1 MKDMKGRLEKLRDD
15 AADCAV
21 IAGLAEAKEKR
32 ELFIRLAEHLK
43 MLADEV
49 ERAIST
55 VVPPDT
61 SPVRKNCDP
70 GPNEQE

>member
-1 MKDMKGRLEKLRDD
+1 MKDMKRRLEKLRDD

-21 IAGLAEAKEKR
+21 IAGLAETTERR
-32 ELFIRLAEHLK
+32 ELFIRLAKDLHV
-43 MLADEV
+43 LADEV

-70 GPNEQE
+70 GANEE

>member
-1 MKDMKGRLEKLRDD
+1 
-15 AADCAV
+15 V
-21 IAGLAEAKEKR
+21 IAGLAETREKR
-32 ELFIRLAEHLK
+32 ELFTRFAKDLN

-61 SPVRKNCDP
+61 SPARKNRDP
-70 GPNEQE
+70 GPNEE

>member
-1 MKDMKGRLEKLRDD
+1 MKDMKRRLEKLRDD

-21 IAGLAEAKEKR
+21 IAGLAETIEKR
-32 ELFIRLAEHLK
+32 ELFIRLAKDLNI
-43 MLADEV
+43 LADEV

-55 VVPPDT
+55 VVPPVT

-70 GPNEQE
+70 GANEE